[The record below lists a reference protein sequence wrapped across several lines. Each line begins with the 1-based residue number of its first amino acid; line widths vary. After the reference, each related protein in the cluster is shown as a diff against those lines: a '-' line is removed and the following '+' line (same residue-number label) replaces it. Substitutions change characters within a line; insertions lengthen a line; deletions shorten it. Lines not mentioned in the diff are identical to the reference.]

1 MPRQLRVSTEYSGVY
16 FVKLA
21 NQDQSFFIRYKR
33 NGKSVEEKAGRSNQ
47 GWNAEKAY
55 HLRSERMSG
64 ISAAGNELQ
73 SNSDL
78 LSQQDWTFS
87 KIFSE
92 YLRLRNK
99 LKGRANDIYRFKNY
113 LEKEFANITP
123 SGLTQDDIERFK
135 HNLQN
140 RGLKPATI
148 RHVLELLRRL
158 ANFAAKNNLC
168 SGLSFKIQMPKVE
181 NYKTEELTN
190 AQLQKLMQVL
200 EEESDIQVSN
210 LVRLALYTGM
220 RRGELFNLNWGD
232 IDFYN
237 KTITVKSDKKGDQ
250 PKIPLNEMA
259 EKVLVEHAH
268 SENGSKF
275 VFPGR
280 GGKKRTEC
288 KRPLL
293 RIRKKAGLPDDF
305 RILQGLRHVYASMLV
320 SSGKVDLET
329 LQSLLTQKSPLMTQR
344 YAHLLDESRTNSE
357 NIIADGEHNLS
368 NATEEENYVSET
380 VNTELLAEEVQD
392 NNCPVEDVD
401 TEHPEEEPLKDFI
414 RETTYAEPLEKE
426 NPETDIPEEQ
436 ELTEFV
442 QVAEQEVGLH
452 ENVFLKSH
460 EAEQEEDCSPE
471 HIEKVIEI
479 DAEEEA
485 VIAEEEAVIAEEEA
499 VIAEE
504 EAVIAEEEAK
514 ETVTEEVEIYFQGS
528 NESTENIVKVR
539 EKESQKYSQVSA
551 PVKEKSSQSY
561 NAFTEFFKQSEALKT
576 QLEDVPANP
585 STPSEEAVSTGDV
598 ATVPKFEELIEENF
612 IVDSAAKL
620 DGEAKEANDE
630 FEIMS
635 NEPNQDEIIVISA
648 LEDVPTLNVDEQML
662 VEESVDNKADEPS
675 EEATES
681 TNLPGFLSTEPAEE
695 QEEIFSNQSM
705 PVPEKAKNKVVVIQS
720 FKKYLSGVSSTDDV
734 VYASDITTNNKD
746 AENKTKPKVRPSIKE
761 LKNDLIL
768 LSKLIKAAPRRV
780 KKNTDQKQS
789 QF

>member
-1 MPRQLRVSTEYSGVY
+1 MPRQIRFSTEYSGVY

-47 GWNAEKAY
+47 GWDAEKAY
-55 HLRSERMSG
+55 QLRTERMSG
-64 ISAAGNELQ
+64 TSAAGNELQ

-123 SGLTQDDIERFK
+123 SCVTQDDIERFK
-135 HNLQN
+135 RNLQN
-140 RGLKPATI
+140 RELKPATI

-168 SGLSFKIQMPKVE
+168 SGLSFKIQMPKVQ

-250 PKIPLNEMA
+250 PTIPLNEMA

-268 SENGSKF
+268 TENGSKF

-357 NIIADGEHNLS
+357 NIIADGENNLS
-368 NATEEENYVSET
+368 NAAEEENYVSET
-380 VNTELLAEEVQD
+380 VNAEIIAEEVLETD
-392 NNCPVEDVD
+392 CPVEDLD
-401 TEHPEEEPLKDFI
+401 TEHSEEEPVIDSI

-436 ELTEFV
+436 DLTEFV

-452 ENVFLKSH
+452 ENVFSKSH
-460 EAEQEEDCSPE
+460 EAEQEEDYSPE
-471 HIEKVIEI
+471 HIEKVTEL
-479 DAEEEA
+479 DAEEET
-485 VIAEEEAVIAEEEA
+485 VIAEEES
-499 VIAEE
+499 
-504 EAVIAEEEAK
+504 K
-514 ETVTEEVEIYFQGS
+514 ETVAEEVEIYFQGS

-539 EKESQKYSQVSA
+539 EKESQEYSQVSA
-551 PVKEKSSQSY
+551 PVKEKTSQSY
-561 NAFTEFFKQSEALKT
+561 NAFTEFFKQTEALKT
-576 QLEDVPANP
+576 QPEDVLANP
-585 STPSEEAVSTGDV
+585 STPVEETGLTGNV

-612 IVDSAAKL
+612 IDDSAAKR

-630 FEIMS
+630 SEIMS
-635 NEPNQDEIIVISA
+635 NEPNQDEINVISA
-648 LEDVPTLNVDEQML
+648 LEDVPTLNIDEQML
-662 VEESVDNKADEPS
+662 VEEFVDNKADEPPES
-675 EEATES
+675 AAEATNQS
-681 TNLPGFLSTEPAEE
+681 KVMSTEAVED
-695 QEEIFSNQSM
+695 QNEIFSTQSM
-705 PVPEKAKNKVVVIQS
+705 PMPEKAKNQVVVIQS
-720 FKKYLSGVSSTDDV
+720 FKKYLSGVSSTDDGV
-734 VYASDITTNNKD
+734 NASDIKTNID
-746 AENKTKPKVRPSIKE
+746 AENKTQPKVRPSIKE

-768 LSKLIKAAPRRV
+768 LSKLIKAAPRRE
-780 KKNTDQKQS
+780 KKNSD
-789 QF
+789 